1 MTVPALP
8 SSPYIVRSG
17 RLRAHIDATSIRAD
31 AEAAAARV
39 RAGIAAER
47 HEALESARQEGLRL
61 GLAEAAAL
69 TAGAA
74 LAVDLFWRE
83 RENELAEVAL
93 AVAHRVLASLPA
105 DDTMARLVSDA
116 IAEHGRDVRLAVRV
130 MPGAAGAL
138 RTALEDLEH
147 GGRVTVVADPAAAP
161 GECTLVHPRGRTDV
175 GLLAQFRAMMGSLAG
190 DRAAVGEPDR

>member
-1 MTVPALP
+1 MPALP

-47 HEALESARQEGLRL
+47 HEAFESARQEGLRL

-74 LAVDLFWRE
+74 LAADLFWRE

-138 RTALEDLEH
+138 RTALEGLEH
-147 GGRVTVVADPAAAP
+147 GCSRVTVVADPAAAP
-161 GECTLVHPRGRTDV
+161 GECTLVHLRGRTDV